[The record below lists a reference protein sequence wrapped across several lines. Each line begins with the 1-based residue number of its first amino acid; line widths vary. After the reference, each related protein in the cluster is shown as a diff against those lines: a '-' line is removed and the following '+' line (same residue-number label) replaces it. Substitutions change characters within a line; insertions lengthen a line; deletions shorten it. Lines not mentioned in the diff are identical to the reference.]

1 MNTLMDLL
9 FFVLG
14 AIIGS
19 FLNVC
24 IYRLPREKSIITPG
38 SSCPHC
44 GKSISFYHNVPLV
57 SYLILKGKCRHCG
70 GQISPR
76 YFAVE
81 LLTALLFVA
90 LFRVLGL
97 TFDLAVFLM
106 FVSGLIAISFIDLE
120 FRIIPDTL
128 SLGGVLL
135 GIALAF
141 FRPTF
146 DYKDA
151 LLGVLAGGGVL
162 WAIAFVYELV
172 RKQEGMGGGDIKLL
186 AMIGAFCGIK
196 GVLFSLISG
205 SLLGSMVGIPL
216 MLVKRADAK
225 YALPFGPFLSFG
237 ALLYVLTGDRIIYA
251 FISLISSR

>member
-1 MNTLMDLL
+1 MNALMDLL

-14 AIIGS
+14 GIIGS

-24 IYRLPREKSIITPG
+24 IYRMPREKSIVTPA
-38 SSCPHC
+38 SSCPQC
-44 GKSISFYHNVPLV
+44 GKSISFYDNIPLV
-57 SYLILKGKCRHCG
+57 SYLMLRGKCRHCSG
-70 GQISPR
+70 PISAG

-97 TFDLAVFLM
+97 SFDLAVFLM

-141 FRPTF
+141 FRPSF
-146 DYKDA
+146 GYKDA
-151 LLGVLAGGGVL
+151 LLGILVGGGVL

-186 AMIGAFCGIK
+186 AMIGAFCGMK
-196 GVLFSLISG
+196 GVLFSLVSG
-205 SLLGSMVGIPL
+205 SLFGSLVGIPL
-216 MLVKRADAK
+216 MIVKHADAK

-237 ALLYVLTGDRIIYA
+237 ALLYVLVGDRIIYA
-251 FISLISSR
+251 FISVISPR